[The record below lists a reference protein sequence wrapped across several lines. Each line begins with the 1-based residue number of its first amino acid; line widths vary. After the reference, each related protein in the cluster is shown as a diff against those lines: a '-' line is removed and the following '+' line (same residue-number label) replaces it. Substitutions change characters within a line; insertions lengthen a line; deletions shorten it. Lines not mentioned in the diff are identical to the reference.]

1 VLAFSPLSGPE
12 GVMADTNGGN
22 VLETIAGVIS
32 PYLGPGMARSAVEA
46 HARKL
51 GVDGPHITP
60 EQIETLM
67 AKIGAGLN
75 IFVGREKSSA
85 ILEEVKR
92 VLAGAVRA

>member
-1 VLAFSPLSGPE
+1 MTEA
-12 GVMADTNGGN
+12 N
-22 VLETIAGVIS
+22 VLETITGVIA
-32 PYLGPGMARSAVEA
+32 PYLGQGMARSAVKA
-46 HARKL
+46 HAQKL

-85 ILEEVKR
+85 ILEEVR
-92 VLAGAVRA
+92 QVLAGAVGA